1 VVASRHIG
9 PRWTVKEESMHD
21 EIETIEG
28 LGDLP
33 TVKQRT
39 AVHNAAGKL
48 LDALAPEGP
57 PPRGAA
63 APPQALRRTR
73 SPRGCILQADAH
85 ALTVSWFPSTPIQS
99 SLGELQVIVWRGT
112 VSRPGSASREA
123 GGAQPIHQVVLEP
136 VEVAGTWGW
145 RGEDGTVFDNVS
157 LVDHCRKLIEQR
169 M

>member
-1 VVASRHIG
+1 MQD
-9 PRWTVKEESMHD
+9 EFESAD
-21 EIETIEG
+21 G
-28 LGDLP
+28 LADLP

-73 SPRGCILQADAH
+73 SPRGCILQGDAH

-99 SLGELQVIVWRGT
+99 SLGELQVIAWRGT
-112 VSRPGSASREA
+112 VSRPGSAQREA
-123 GGAQPIHQVVLEP
+123 SGAKAVRQEILEP
-136 VEVAGTWGW
+136 
-145 RGEDGTVFDNVS
+145 
-157 LVDHCRKLIEQR
+157 
-169 M
+169 

>member
-1 VVASRHIG
+1 MN
-9 PRWTVKEESMHD
+9 EEYESTD
-21 EIETIEG
+21 G

-39 AVHNAAGKL
+39 AVHNAAGRL

-99 SLGELQVIVWRGT
+99 SLGELQVIVWSGT

-123 GGAQPIHQVVLEP
+123 AGAKAIRQEILEP
-136 VEVAGTWGW
+136 VEIAGQTWGW
-145 RGEDGTVFDNVS
+145 RAADGKVFDNAA
-157 LVDHCRKLIEQR
+157 LADHCKSLLEKG